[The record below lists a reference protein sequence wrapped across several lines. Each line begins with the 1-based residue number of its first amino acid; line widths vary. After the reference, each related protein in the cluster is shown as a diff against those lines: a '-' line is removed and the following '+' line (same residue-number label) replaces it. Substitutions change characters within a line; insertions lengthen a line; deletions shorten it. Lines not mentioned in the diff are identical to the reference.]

1 MSGSGWWNGNR
12 KQYALPAAFL
22 TGALVWMAGNHFQNS
37 RKATPQSPA
46 TASRSP
52 AGVRLRRTESPQ
64 EPLEDR
70 TPREIAETLRTDPRG
85 TQQEERSGVWKYLKE
100 AEGWKPEKETEWLL
114 GADEALSWLRGAE
127 HAVPEIETGLCALV
141 LSQNIPASLR
151 EYALQHLSLWA
162 EEHAAGIQVLE
173 TIKQT
178 FLSEETSS
186 LAGIALTGLYR
197 SCFSTQEAAWIRT
210 HSLSLASAAKAQ
222 PKARAA
228 ALEILAQIGV
238 QDAEPIARS
247 FFTKDATID
256 EKISALQVLGRVGTA
271 ETLGWLTAFSKDP
284 EPLTAAAQHQALQT
298 LRARWSLAD

>member
-1 MSGSGWWNGNR
+1 
-12 KQYALPAAFL
+12 
-22 TGALVWMAGNHFQNS
+22 
-37 RKATPQSPA
+37 
-46 TASRSP
+46 
-52 AGVRLRRTESPQ
+52 
-64 EPLEDR
+64 
-70 TPREIAETLRTDPRG
+70 
-85 TQQEERSGVWKYLKE
+85 LKD
-100 AEGWKPEKETEWLL
+100 AEGWKPEKETAWLL

-127 HAVPEIETGLCALV
+127 HAASEIETSLCSLV
-141 LSQNIPASLR
+141 LAQNIPAALR

-173 TIKQT
+173 TFKQI

-210 HSLSLASAAKAQ
+210 HSLSLAAAARTH

-228 ALEILAQIGV
+228 ALEILAQSGV

-247 FFTKDATID
+247 FFTKEATID

-271 ETLGWLTAFSKDP
+271 ETLGWLTSFSKDP
-284 EPLTAAAQHQALQT
+284 EPLTATAQHQALQK
-298 LRARWSLAD
+298 LRARWTLAE